1 MTDQGSNFVKCF
13 NNTER
18 VDKSRLE
25 DHILSEIQDPI
36 LEVETQD
43 PVLES
48 ETQDQLNIL
57 TFENVNNQLSDLM
70 NEAET
75 FSFRNRIQISPSA
88 ITFETISEIQQDN
101 EIPFEIDI
109 ADTMRFSC
117 SCHKLNIVLF
127 RAIEDHKIFAEKLDR
142 LQNFAIESRKKRIFE
157 ENDCRPKLMVQTRWF
172 SQVNTLI
179 WAKKCY
185 EKSLIAENDCPLSYN
200 DIDTYLQIL
209 LPAYYVN
216 LLFQRTSSTVGDV
229 LPHIFKLKSIWS
241 HQELDMETR
250 ELTYFLIQYLEQKFE
265 YETNSDIY
273 KVNTFLKA

>member
-88 ITFETISEIQQDN
+88 IAFETISEIQQDN

-109 ADTMRFSC
+109 ADTM
-117 SCHKLNIVLF
+117 
-127 RAIEDHKIFAEKLDR
+127 
-142 LQNFAIESRKKRIFE
+142 
-157 ENDCRPKLMVQTRWF
+157 
-172 SQVNTLI
+172 
-179 WAKKCY
+179 
-185 EKSLIAENDCPLSYN
+185 
-200 DIDTYLQIL
+200 
-209 LPAYYVN
+209 
-216 LLFQRTSSTVGDV
+216 
-229 LPHIFKLKSIWS
+229 
-241 HQELDMETR
+241 
-250 ELTYFLIQYLEQKFE
+250 
-265 YETNSDIY
+265 
-273 KVNTFLKA
+273 